1 MNRTKFVGESHFFQ
15 IFSFFFRSG
24 NRDMNLML
32 FKETAGIVQPLRRVV
47 VSRDEKHRNPGR
59 DVGKLREELIQH
71 RIGLPGG
78 NRAVKNIPRNQ
89 NRIRMILFC
98 PLRDLMQNRPL
109 IGKQTV
115 GIELF
120 TDMKIR
126 NMKQVGERGKEI
138 KMKRLF
144 RRNQI
149 IITTLAVM
157 IAAAG
162 YLNYA
167 GKRDLEAG
175 GQVADMGSL
184 ELSDE
189 DLMAENLAAQSETVQ
204 DILSLD
210 NDPNDTEVAE
220 AQTEGTDLAQAG
232 SENGEQSGMADT
244 EEQTTGNDAPA
255 GYENPGEAVLTSG
268 MSVADYIAGVQL
280 SREQIRAKNKETLM
294 SLINS
299 TSIDEAA
306 KQQAIQDMIRLTE
319 ISEKENAAET
329 LLMAKGFSDPVV
341 SITDDKVD
349 VVIHASS
356 ITDPERAQ
364 IEDIVKRK
372 AEVGADQIIITLLNM
387 AD

>member
-1 MNRTKFVGESHFFQ
+1 
-15 IFSFFFRSG
+15 
-24 NRDMNLML
+24 
-32 FKETAGIVQPLRRVV
+32 
-47 VSRDEKHRNPGR
+47 
-59 DVGKLREELIQH
+59 
-71 RIGLPGG
+71 
-78 NRAVKNIPRNQ
+78 
-89 NRIRMILFC
+89 
-98 PLRDLMQNRPL
+98 
-109 IGKQTV
+109 
-115 GIELF
+115 
-120 TDMKIR
+120 MKIR
-126 NMKQVGERGKEI
+126 NMKQVTERVKGLKGR
-138 KMKRLF
+138 KLF

-149 IITTLAVM
+149 IITTLALM

-175 GQVADMGSL
+175 SRLSQAGSL
-184 ELSDE
+184 ELSEE
-189 DLMAENLAAQSETVQ
+189 DLMAENLAAQSETVS

-210 NDPNDTEVAE
+210 NDPAEGEVAE
-220 AQTEGTDLAQAG
+220 AGPEDTSLALGDNGTGGEASTQEGELSGNSTD
-232 SENGEQSGMADT
+232 
-244 EEQTTGNDAPA
+244 TGNTGESADPA

-299 TSIDEAA
+299 TNIDEAA
-306 KQQAIQDMIRLTE
+306 KQQAIQDMIRITE

-329 LLMAKGFSDPVV
+329 LLMAKGFADPVV

-356 ITDPERAQ
+356 ITDPQRAQ

>member
-1 MNRTKFVGESHFFQ
+1 
-15 IFSFFFRSG
+15 
-24 NRDMNLML
+24 
-32 FKETAGIVQPLRRVV
+32 
-47 VSRDEKHRNPGR
+47 
-59 DVGKLREELIQH
+59 
-71 RIGLPGG
+71 
-78 NRAVKNIPRNQ
+78 
-89 NRIRMILFC
+89 
-98 PLRDLMQNRPL
+98 
-109 IGKQTV
+109 
-115 GIELF
+115 
-120 TDMKIR
+120 MKIR
-126 NMKQVGERGKEI
+126 NMKQVTERVKGLKGR
-138 KMKRLF
+138 KLF

-175 GQVADMGSL
+175 SRLSQAGSL
-184 ELSDE
+184 ELSEE
-189 DLMAENLAAQSETVQ
+189 DLMAENLAAQSETVS

-210 NDPNDTEVAE
+210 NDLAEGEVAE
-220 AQTEGTDLAQAG
+220 AGPEDTSLALGDNGTGGEASTQEGELSGNSTD
-232 SENGEQSGMADT
+232 
-244 EEQTTGNDAPA
+244 TGNTGESADPA

-299 TSIDEAA
+299 TNIDEAA
-306 KQQAIQDMIRLTE
+306 KQQAIQDMIRITE

-329 LLMAKGFSDPVV
+329 LLMAKGFADPVV

-356 ITDPERAQ
+356 ITDPQRAQ

>member
-1 MNRTKFVGESHFFQ
+1 
-15 IFSFFFRSG
+15 
-24 NRDMNLML
+24 
-32 FKETAGIVQPLRRVV
+32 
-47 VSRDEKHRNPGR
+47 
-59 DVGKLREELIQH
+59 
-71 RIGLPGG
+71 
-78 NRAVKNIPRNQ
+78 
-89 NRIRMILFC
+89 
-98 PLRDLMQNRPL
+98 
-109 IGKQTV
+109 
-115 GIELF
+115 
-120 TDMKIR
+120 MKIR
-126 NMKQVGERGKEI
+126 NMKQVTERVKGLKGR
-138 KMKRLF
+138 KLF

-175 GQVADMGSL
+175 SRLSQAGSL
-184 ELSDE
+184 ELSEE
-189 DLMAENLAAQSETVQ
+189 DLMAENLAAQSETVS

-210 NDPNDTEVAE
+210 NDPAEGEVAE
-220 AQTEGTDLAQAG
+220 AGPEDTSLALGDNGTGGEATTQEGEL
-232 SENGEQSGMADT
+232 SENSADAGNTGESAD
-244 EEQTTGNDAPA
+244 PA

-299 TSIDEAA
+299 TNIDEAA
-306 KQQAIQDMIRLTE
+306 KQQAIQDMIRITE

-329 LLMAKGFSDPVV
+329 LLMAKGFADPVV

-356 ITDPERAQ
+356 ITDPQRAQ

>member
-1 MNRTKFVGESHFFQ
+1 
-15 IFSFFFRSG
+15 
-24 NRDMNLML
+24 
-32 FKETAGIVQPLRRVV
+32 
-47 VSRDEKHRNPGR
+47 
-59 DVGKLREELIQH
+59 
-71 RIGLPGG
+71 
-78 NRAVKNIPRNQ
+78 
-89 NRIRMILFC
+89 
-98 PLRDLMQNRPL
+98 
-109 IGKQTV
+109 
-115 GIELF
+115 
-120 TDMKIR
+120 MKIR
-126 NMKQVGERGKEI
+126 NMKQVTERVKGVKGR
-138 KMKRLF
+138 KLF
-144 RRNQI
+144 RRNQF

-175 GQVADMGSL
+175 SRLSQAGSL
-184 ELSDE
+184 ELSEE
-189 DLMAENLAAQSETVQ
+189 DLMAENLAAQSETVS

-210 NDPNDTEVAE
+210 NDPAEGEVAE
-220 AQTEGTDLAQAG
+220 AGPEDTSLALGDNGTGGEASTQEGELSGNSTD
-232 SENGEQSGMADT
+232 
-244 EEQTTGNDAPA
+244 TGNTGESADPA

-299 TSIDEAA
+299 TNIDEAA
-306 KQQAIQDMIRLTE
+306 KQQAIQDMIRITE

-329 LLMAKGFSDPVV
+329 LLMAKGFADPVV

-356 ITDPERAQ
+356 ITDPQRAQ